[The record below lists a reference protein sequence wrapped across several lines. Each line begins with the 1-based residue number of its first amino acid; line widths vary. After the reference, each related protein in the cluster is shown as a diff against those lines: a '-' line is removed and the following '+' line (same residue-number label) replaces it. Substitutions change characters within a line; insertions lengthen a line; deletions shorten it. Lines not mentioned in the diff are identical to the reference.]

1 MNFQGIFMKK
11 FNLFN
16 EIIIAER
23 PKLLEAIN
31 SQKTFGINIDGD
43 ICYEPFRTNDILIYQ
58 GKYTPE
64 EISEATPESVLGK
77 NYQVVEDD
85 ERVLIKAFSNWQEII
100 AWNTPRATYDDTTA
114 DGVAEFSDKE
124 MEDIGWHATEF
135 HITYRE
141 LVDLLEEKASGTVL
155 CIEQEE
161 PYQFSGFGFV
171 SDFDEARDILYKH
184 CQEIVKDKLENDDDF
199 TVDNLEDD
207 EAFAAS
213 FFKAL

>member
-1 MNFQGIFMKK
+1 MKK
-11 FNLFN
+11 FNLFK
-16 EIIIAER
+16 EIIITQR
-23 PKLLEAIN
+23 PILIEAIN
-31 SQKTFGINIDGD
+31 SQKTFGIDINGD
-43 ICYEPFRTNDILIYQ
+43 ICHEPFTTKDILIFQ
-58 GKYTPE
+58 GKYIPSEMDAPTPE
-64 EISEATPESVLGK
+64 TVLGK

-85 ERVLIKAFSNWQEII
+85 DRVLIKAFSNWQEII

-141 LVDLLEEKASGTVL
+141 LVELLEEKAGGTVL

-171 SDFDEARDILYKH
+171 SDFDEARDILYRH
-184 CQEIVKDKLENDDDF
+184 CQEIIKDKLENDDDF
-199 TVDNLEDD
+199 EIGNLEDD